1 MNKKKEV
8 FFISKIK
15 KSTYVRMDPDI
26 WRELRHYAV
35 RNKISN
41 GVAMERAILLLLE
54 KKE

>member
-1 MNKKKEV
+1 M
-8 FFISKIK
+8 SKIK

-35 RNKISN
+35 ENKIRN

-54 KKE
+54 KEKKE